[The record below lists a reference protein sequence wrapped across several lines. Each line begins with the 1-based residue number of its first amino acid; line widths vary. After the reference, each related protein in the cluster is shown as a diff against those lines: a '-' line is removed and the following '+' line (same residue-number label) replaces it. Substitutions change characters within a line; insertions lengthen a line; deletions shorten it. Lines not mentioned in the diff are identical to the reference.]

1 MHSDKLP
8 KLETRVQIPAAA
20 FMQFPKSAVFAFNAN
35 IDHLIFATDADAETI
50 DRSFPEIAGA
60 MTESFSTGVQRE
72 MQIGSKECGFLLSAF
87 KSKAKKIVGGQA
99 GNAAE
104 QASALG
110 VDCYLHTNF
119 ANEELMGL
127 FSHPKK
133 IFAATEKGFAPA
145 DGFPSQSPSAHHFV
159 FENAGAQT
167 RFICSFDP
175 FPLHPEAAFC
185 EKIGAELERVGKAF
199 VGGMHLV
206 KSADRV
212 AKFAREIERWKE
224 INPNL
229 LVFVE
234 MGESQNADVLDAV
247 RKEIFPITD
256 VVGLNEVEIA
266 QLGCTPE
273 ELAGEVGELLFH
285 TAESSII
292 YPEGKGDAPALE
304 FARKAAAF
312 RAKTGRCGIEQEIL
326 QCDGEAVENPARRVG
341 LGDTLSCAYFMAMR

>member
-1 MHSDKLP
+1 
-8 KLETRVQIPAAA
+8 
-20 FMQFPKSAVFAFNAN
+20 MQFPKKAIFAFNAN
-35 IDHLIFATDADAETI
+35 IDHLIFATDEDAETI
-50 DRSFPEIAGA
+50 DRSFPEIASA
-60 MTESFSTGVQRE
+60 MSESFGTGVQRE
-72 MQIGSKECGFLLSAF
+72 MQIGSKECGFLLSSF

-110 VDCYLHTNF
+110 TDCLLHTNF
-119 ANEELMGL
+119 ANEELMKL

-159 FENAGAQT
+159 FESAEAQT

-185 EKIGAELERVGKAF
+185 EKINAELESVHHAF

-224 INPNL
+224 ISPNL
-229 LVFVE
+229 SVFVE
-234 MGESQNADVLDAV
+234 MGESQNSDVLDAV
-247 RKEIFPITD
+247 RKEIFPLADIM
-256 VVGLNEVEIA
+256 GLNEVEIA

-273 ELAGEVGELLFH
+273 ELAGEVGEMLFH
-285 TAESSII
+285 TAESSTI
-292 YPEGKGDAPALE
+292 YPEGKGDASALE

-312 RAKTGRCGIEQEIL
+312 RAKNGRCGSEQEISG
-326 QCDGEAVENPARRVG
+326 CDSAFVEKPAWRVG
-341 LGDTLSCAYFMAMR
+341 LGDALSCAYFMAMQ